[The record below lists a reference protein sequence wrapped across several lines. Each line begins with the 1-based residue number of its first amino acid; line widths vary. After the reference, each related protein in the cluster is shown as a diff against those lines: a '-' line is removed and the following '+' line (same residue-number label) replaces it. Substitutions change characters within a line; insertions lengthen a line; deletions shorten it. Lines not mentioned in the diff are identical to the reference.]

1 MKNLATII
9 ALFLCFSAFSQDT
22 LTHYQWIKGK
32 KVMIYEITNSLSTA
46 ELIVK
51 SIPIALFVI
60 ATILFIFYK
69 PKPKD
74 HGRET
79 PKKTA

>member
-1 MKNLATII
+1 MKNSTLII
-9 ALFLCFSAFSQDT
+9 ALLFCFSAFSQDT

-32 KVMIYEITNSLSTA
+32 KVMIQEITNSLSTP

-51 SIPIALFVI
+51 SIPIVLFVV

-74 HGRET
+74 HGRES